1 MPLSMTGYATS
12 KHQDDSCEV
21 VCEIKSVNHRFLE
34 LSIKPNDI
42 NNKLDSFIRNTL
54 KKRVE
59 RGAIDIR
66 FKYNLSQAYSYS
78 VNKES
83 LLNLKKIL
91 SQLTIVNSQNISLSD
106 IKNFPGIFE
115 TNEKNKIPETVIK
128 KTFLEALDEFMKDKS
143 REGIKIQKVFNKK
156 IKTINDSI
164 NKLQKQIPVINKKR
178 MSLLSSK
185 VKQLKLELDAD
196 KLSQEAVMLILKYDV
211 AEELERIIF
220 HIESM
225 KKELSLKKTK
235 GKKVDFILQE
245 LFRETNTLAVKID
258 RPSLKGMALDMKLAV
273 EEMREQAQNLE

>member
-42 NNKLDSFIRNTL
+42 NNKLDYFIRNTL

-115 TNEKNKIPETVIK
+115 TNEK
-128 KTFLEALDEFMKDKS
+128 
-143 REGIKIQKVFNKK
+143 
-156 IKTINDSI
+156 IN
-164 NKLQKQIPVINKKR
+164 R
-178 MSLLSSK
+178 SL
-185 VKQLKLELDAD
+185 
-196 KLSQEAVMLILKYDV
+196 
-211 AEELERIIF
+211 
-220 HIESM
+220 
-225 KKELSLKKTK
+225 
-235 GKKVDFILQE
+235 
-245 LFRETNTLAVKID
+245 
-258 RPSLKGMALDMKLAV
+258 GM
-273 EEMREQAQNLE
+273 